1 MKLRRLSCSSL
12 PPTAASSTESSSSS
26 PSAGLGTE
34 KGAQRMSQG
43 IENLLVRNLHEV
55 FGERDPERRT
65 AAIEAIFDQNC
76 LFSDPRG
83 QHMGHRGLED
93 AVIALQ
99 EQFPDHI
106 FSKIGSVDALQDC
119 GRLAWAFGPSHDPHR
134 ITGLDV
140 AVVNAGRISALYT
153 FLDPTSA

>member
-1 MKLRRLSCSSL
+1 MS
-12 PPTAASSTESSSSS
+12 ES
-26 PSAGLGTE
+26 
-34 KGAQRMSQG
+34 

-55 FGERDPERRT
+55 FGERDPERRLAT
-65 AAIEAIFDQNC
+65 IEAIFDRDC

-83 QHMGHRGLED
+83 RHLGHHGVED
-93 AVIALQ
+93 AVVTLQ

-106 FSKIGSVDALQDC
+106 FSKIGNVDALQDR

-153 FLDPTSA
+153 FLDPMDA